1 MNRIIGIGVDIVEI
15 SRIRSILEKHG
26 ERFLSRVFTEAEKEY
41 AMSGAKAAER
51 LAGRFAVKEA
61 VIKALGL
68 GTSSGITLRDI
79 ETIPGPGSSGKPIIR
94 LHNQAIRCLKWK
106 GGSARSVHV
115 SIAHD
120 GGKAIAFVVL
130 EQMEEK
136 K

>member
-15 SRIRSILEKHG
+15 PRIKSILEKHG

-61 VIKALGL
+61 MIKALGL

-79 ETIPGPGSSGKPIIR
+79 ETIPGPSGKPVIR
-94 LHNQAIRCLKWK
+94 LHNQVIRCLKWK